1 MTTTTAARSE
11 PAKGRPP
18 APARGT
24 PGRAT
29 PTRDR
34 LLDAASVLLAEV
46 GMERISTNMI
56 CQQAGVT
63 PPALYYYFADKY
75 AVVAALGERLMDR
88 QNAVLLEWL
97 RRHAG
102 RDIHAYAD
110 NLAELLRATAEM
122 TEAEPGGVWIERAL
136 HSTPH
141 LEHVR
146 VQSHRFVTE
155 KLADAYA
162 PLLPNRS
169 REQIWLRLR
178 MMVEFG
184 YVTIEMLHAESD
196 ISREETIAET
206 ARMLRLATLDLR
218 E

>member
-1 MTTTTAARSE
+1 MTTTAARDE
-11 PAKGRPP
+11 TAKDRLPT
-18 APARGT
+18 AA
-24 PGRAT
+24 RAT

-34 LLDAASVLLAEV
+34 LLDAAGALLAEV

-63 PPALYYYFADKY
+63 PPALYYYFSDKY
-75 AVVAALGERLMDR
+75 AVVSALGERLMDR
-88 QNAVLLEWL
+88 QNEVLIQWL
-97 RRHAG
+97 QRHAG
-102 RDIHAYAD
+102 RDITVYAD
-110 NLAELLRATAEM
+110 HLADLLRETAEV

-146 VQSHRFVTE
+146 VESHRFVTE
-155 KLADAYA
+155 KLTDAYV

-184 YVTIEMLHAESD
+184 YVTVEMLHAESG

-218 E
+218 D

>member
-1 MTTTTAARSE
+1 MTTQTTGAATRGRS
-11 PAKGRPP
+11 P
-18 APARGT
+18 
-24 PGRAT
+24 T

-34 LLDAASVLLAEV
+34 LLDTAGALLAEV

-75 AVVAALGERLMDR
+75 AVVAALGERLMER
-88 QNAVLLEWL
+88 QNEVLMQWL
-97 RRHAG
+97 ARHAG
-102 RDIHAYAD
+102 GDIAVYAD
-110 NLAELLRATAEM
+110 HVGDLLRATAEV

-146 VQSHRFVTE
+146 LDSHRFVTDR
-155 KLADAYA
+155 LTDAYV
-162 PLLPNRS
+162 PLLPKRT
-169 REQIWLRLR
+169 REQIWRRVR

-184 YVTIEMLHAESD
+184 YVTVEMLHAETGVPRD
-196 ISREETIAET
+196 KVIAET
-206 ARMLRLATLDLR
+206 TRMLRLATLDLSD
-218 E
+218 